1 MPLVY
6 KSMFDEN
13 IQVTILYFKVSYD
26 ALQALG
32 FPLRAAKSAPGIQYD
47 VNYSLFEQ
55 KEEMC

>member
-13 IQVTILYFKVSYD
+13 IQVTILYFNDSY
-26 ALQALG
+26 ALLALG
-32 FPLRAAKSAPGIQYD
+32 FPLQAVKSAPGIQYD

>member
-26 ALQALG
+26 ALQTLG
-32 FPLRAAKSAPGIQYD
+32 FPLRAAKSAPGTQYD
-47 VNYSLFEQ
+47 VNYSLFEE